1 MGKLLMTV
9 DWPGDGKPSLKQVA
23 DHLKIE
29 VRNIDAGYGLVLID
43 PEKNAYAFQVD
54 EEAASGIKSGIKGVR
69 GPFSDPKIEP
79 FDIDP
84 GLT

>member
-1 MGKLLMTV
+1 MSKLLMTV
-9 DWPGDGKPSLKQVA
+9 DWPGKEKPSFKQIA

-29 VRNIDAGYGLVLID
+29 VKNIDANYGLVLID

-54 EEAASGIKSGIKGVR
+54 EATVSRIRPGIKGLR

-84 GLT
+84 GLK